1 MKEKIVLERVPPGD
15 NWKQIDGETMFNNL
29 TSALAFAA
37 KKTGIKEFHVSA
49 KQGKVWVISDEPD
62 IPQEVDDLYGD

>member
-15 NWKQIDGETMFNNL
+15 NWKSTESGTLFTNL

-37 KKTGIKEFHVSA
+37 KTTHIKEFHVSA
-49 KQGKVWVISDEPD
+49 AQGKVWVISDEPD